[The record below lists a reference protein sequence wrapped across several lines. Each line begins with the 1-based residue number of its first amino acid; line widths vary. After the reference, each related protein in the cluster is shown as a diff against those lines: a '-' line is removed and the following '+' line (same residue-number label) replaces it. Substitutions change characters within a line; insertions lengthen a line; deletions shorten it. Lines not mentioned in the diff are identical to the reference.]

1 MLTHMGFDFLV
12 RRHSSQFTK
21 SWNRV
26 CHLTIMVKDVNKK
39 TCQRYNQGDLL
50 SGYDHFTSI
59 VYILNDCEPVFVT
72 ERSVIV
78 SRQVNI
84 FCFLS
89 STS

>member
-1 MLTHMGFDFLV
+1 
-12 RRHSSQFTK
+12 
-21 SWNRV
+21 
-26 CHLTIMVKDVNKK
+26 MVKDVNKK